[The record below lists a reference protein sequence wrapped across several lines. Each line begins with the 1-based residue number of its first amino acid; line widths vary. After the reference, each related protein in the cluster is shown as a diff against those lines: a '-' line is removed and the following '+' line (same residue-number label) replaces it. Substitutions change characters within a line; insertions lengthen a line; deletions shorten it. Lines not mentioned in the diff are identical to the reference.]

1 MVARKQIERERVP
14 IPTHELAFHPHSFAD
29 DAGRLFSWNERLW
42 RGINY
47 THAPFF
53 DKLFG
58 EGIVDHLVKR
68 KLLIESEPTDLAVD
82 GYAMVIGHRSVPF
95 VSYPHEWCAAMLK
108 DAALTILDLAIE
120 LAKQDLVLRDAHP
133 WNVLVDWSGPVFV
146 DLTSIALAGH
156 QSVWPAYDEFCRFCY
171 YPLILMSQGQ
181 ERIARSLLPEYE
193 GVLRSE
199 VLALLRGSGPS
210 RFLVSKAL
218 QRPFNSMRSVFGKNL
233 NRQAPAFLRRA
244 RRALEGLPLPSYRER
259 HRRRRIESMAS
270 TSTEAEWTARPLTLR
285 KILNELKPETILDL
299 SRGPTWTS
307 TVPAIMGFKV
317 VSIDPDP
324 ARISVLYETSRRKNL
339 SILPFIVDFLKPT
352 PSVGYSNHYSIAAT
366 ERLRCDMVL
375 ALGLTRI
382 ALENHLTLDLIV
394 EGLASFTKRW
404 LVVGFGEEKT
414 EQSKLEVS
422 PPQAGKDSCV
432 PGSIPGSPGVEDF
445 IGALRRR
452 FSEVSVV
459 SSSSQSGVW
468 LLCKK

>member
-14 IPTHELAFHPHSFAD
+14 IPMHELAFHPHSFAD
-29 DAGRLFSWNERLW
+29 DAGRLFSWNDRLW

-47 THAPFF
+47 TQAPFF
-53 DKLFG
+53 DKLFD
-58 EGIVDHLVKR
+58 EGIVEDLVKK

-95 VSYPHEWCAAMLK
+95 ISYPHEWCAAMLK

-120 LAKQDLVLRDAHP
+120 LAEHDLVLRDAHP
-133 WNVLVDWSGPVFV
+133 WNVLVDWSGPVWV
-146 DLTSIALAGH
+146 DLTSIAPAGD
-156 QSVWPAYDEFCRFCY
+156 QSAWPAYDEFCRFCY

-199 VLALLRGSGPS
+199 VLALVRGSGPS
-210 RFLVSKAL
+210 RFLISKAL
-218 QRPFNSMRSVFGKNL
+218 QRPLNSIRSVFGKNL
-233 NRQAPAFLRRA
+233 NRQAPAFLERA
-244 RRALEGLPLPSYRER
+244 RRAVEALQLPSYRER
-259 HRRRRIESMAS
+259 DRRRRLESMAS
-270 TSTEAEWTARPLTLR
+270 TSTEAEWATRPLTLR
-285 KILNELKPETILDL
+285 KILTELKPETILDL

-324 ARISVLYETSRRKNL
+324 ARITALYETSRRKDL

-352 PSVGYSNHYSIAAT
+352 PSVGYSNHYSIGAT
-366 ERLRCDMVL
+366 ERLQCDMVL
-375 ALGLTRI
+375 ALGLTQI
-382 ALENHLTLDLIV
+382 ALENHLTLDLIA

-404 LVVGFGEEKT
+404 LVVGFGDEK
-414 EQSKLEVS
+414 KA
-422 PPQAGKDSCV
+422 PAGKDACV
-432 PGSIPGSPGVEDF
+432 PRSFPGSPSVEDF
-445 IGALRRR
+445 IGALRRP